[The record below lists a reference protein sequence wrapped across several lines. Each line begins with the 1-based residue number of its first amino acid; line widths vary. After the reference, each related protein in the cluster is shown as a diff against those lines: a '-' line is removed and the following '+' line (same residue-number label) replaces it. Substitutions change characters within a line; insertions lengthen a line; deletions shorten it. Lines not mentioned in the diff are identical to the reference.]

1 MDEGGADDRC
11 EPVRLP
17 GSSASTLKVASLLNS
32 LPRLLLKTKSGF
44 QGFLQSLVQSPSLRQ
59 QTTSTSSSTTW
70 PMPLPYPEVFM
81 SGSHSSVPNSHLRR
95 LVCLQIAAFDWLVLG
110 CPGGSPSE
118 LRLGGKLAASQW
130 SVVRMLEH
138 LVVDRNTPE
147 FILAG
152 DMGRTASKVEDLEE
166 HLAALSRAF
175 NELHDFDGGYFVEK
189 LTRPETLS
197 EDERFR
203 CGSIVGRTT
212 KEATIAAKPLISER
226 LRFPAEPSFNP
237 LPFFDESTSLRY
249 QQPRSAG
256 REPGEVDHAPPP
268 VHIRA
273 DRKNKLEVLRM
284 LADSGRLKPIE
295 PDSYY
300 PGYTSGMFA
309 VGKDQER
316 DRLILDG
323 RPANMLDL
331 GQSKWSQGMANA
343 AAVSLIFLQDERNLV
358 VCGED
363 LRDFFYQFQVNSER
377 TRRNALCDTLT
388 EDEARHV
395 FGAVPEG
402 LLSDGRVHIGFS
414 SLAMG
419 DICAVEYAQC
429 SHFGILLQS
438 NVCKASELMTLR
450 GSVPRGLLQVGII
463 VDDLIVLE
471 QVLKS
476 ACDGQEKLE
485 CQRRT
490 ERARSAYAS
499 VGLESNPKKAIDR
512 ETCCRFWGIEIDGV
526 KGLCRCSSMRLWPVI
541 AITLRVTRLGLA
553 TIGLLETLAGSWVS
567 LLSVRRRLYS
577 LLDEVFDAL
586 SVEDQKA
593 VVRLSDSLTSELQLL
608 CILGPLAV
616 VNLRA
621 KAAPFIAAT
630 DASMSYT
637 AAVRAPCP
645 DRISEE
651 LFRHVVRK
659 GIWTKLLGPRD
670 AWDRMHGLLEDGGD
684 APDPSQ
690 QYTSHPL
697 WQVMSRGLRYEECWR
712 KQVKKPHHINVL
724 ELRAFLTEERRLSR
738 SYQSLRVPHGIDS
751 QVCIGAVVKGRTSSR
766 ALNQELRRSMCWP
779 IGSDIYNGCM
789 YFESAHNRADAPT
802 RHADPPPPD
811 IDLPAWW
818 EKSAEGDHTL
828 LDNWLLDVGAP
839 DESSGLP
846 FDEVSGL
853 DLEDLK
859 PQSQWKKTQRRR
871 NASSRPVPER
881 GKVACNSAEI
891 IQVVQGVFAEEAREI
906 LQSFDAGQFLLPEG
920 VDCLDCK
927 GGLDL
932 YSGSFG
938 VAKAMLRA
946 GAPWILTFEIKR
958 SFKED
963 LLDTALQQKILR
975 LVELRVFGT
984 AFAAPICSSF
994 SVAITPPVRSS
1005 RYPRGKPGLR
1015 VSMRTKVSQGNRHSD
1030 FISEM
1035 VEAAEISDTVYGVEN
1050 PDTSWLWRQRKW
1062 RRFYSTDHNDVFR
1075 LCFCRFGTAWK
1086 KPTRIA
1092 TNSKLRGCKMWCR
1105 CVKPH
1110 IQLRGMHPTRRVAW
1124 THVAEPYPRGL
1135 NKLIATALCSFY
1147 GWCKDGRLD
1156 VAGCSKLGTLRV
1168 GEAMNPGPVS
1178 RGSLEEVE
1186 ILSFATR
1193 QLEARQLRLFLEWCG
1208 KYITATSLNTLFDAV
1223 PAFLVQCLRT
1233 YGDLMYQNG
1242 GALSNLRHLLLACQ
1256 KWKPMCRPL
1265 MTEAWDIVA
1274 RWEHQQPVSHRPPVP
1289 ESMVRAM
1296 CAVAWNYGWY
1306 TWVAA
1311 TLISFY
1317 GAGRPGEV
1325 LRCLRSD
1332 LVLPEDLLEPEDG
1345 PIFLKLR
1352 RFKSLGRQPARI
1364 QHMKITECSARKI
1377 LKMVFSGVPMDRPL
1391 FNTTPYQYRKRW
1403 NMVLA
1408 TLVGRCSC
1416 PLTPGGLRGGS
1427 AVFHYRNGV
1436 AIADLMW
1443 LMRLRSQSTLE
1454 FYLQEVAAM
1463 NVLATLTP
1471 TARSNVSL
1479 MASIY
1484 PFLAAG

>member
-1 MDEGGADDRC
+1 MDGVVADDKC

-17 GSSASTLKVASLLNS
+17 GASASTLKVPSLLNS
-32 LPRLLLKTKSGF
+32 LPRLLLKTRCGF
-44 QGFLQSLVQSPSLRQ
+44 QGFLQSLVQSPSLKQ
-59 QTTSTSSSTTW
+59 QTTSTTSSTTW
-70 PMPLPYPEVFM
+70 PMPLPYPEVFLA
-81 SGSHSSVPNSHLRR
+81 GSSSSVPNSHLKR
-95 LVCLQIAAFDWLVLG
+95 LVCLQVAAFDWLVLG
-110 CPGGSPSE
+110 CPKGSPRE
-118 LRLGGKLAASQW
+118 LHLGGKLAACQW

-166 HLAALSRAF
+166 HLAVLSRAF
-175 NELHDFDGGYFVEK
+175 NELHDFDAGYFSGR
-189 LTRPETLS
+189 LTKPQPEAGN
-197 EDERFR
+197 DKFR
-203 CGSIVGRTT
+203 CGTFVGRTT
-212 KEATIAAKPLISER
+212 KDAIIAAKPLVSER
-226 LRFPAEPSFNP
+226 LRFPADPSFNP
-237 LPFFDESTSLRY
+237 LPFFDASTSLRY

-256 REPGEVDHAPPP
+256 KLPQEVGVVPPA
-268 VHIRA
+268 VNIRP
-273 DRKNKLEVLRM
+273 DRKNKMEVFRM
-284 LADSGRLKPIE
+284 LADSGRLRPIE
-295 PDSYY
+295 AGSYHT
-300 PGYTSGMFA
+300 GYTSGMFA
-309 VGKDQER
+309 VGKGQSR

-331 GQSKWSQGMANA
+331 GQSKWSQGMASA
-343 AAVSLIFLQDERNLV
+343 AAVSLIFLRDERNLV

-363 LRDFFYQFQVNSER
+363 LRDFFYQFQVNPER
-377 TRRNALCDTLT
+377 TRRNALCETLT
-388 EDEARHV
+388 EQEAQYV
-395 FGAVPEG
+395 FGAVPKKYV
-402 LLSDGRVHIGFS
+402 SRGRVHMGFS

-419 DICAVEYAQC
+419 DVCAVEYAQC
-429 SHFGILLQS
+429 SHLGILLQAD
-438 NVCKASELMTLR
+438 VCKASELMTLR

-471 QVLKS
+471 QVLKT
-476 ACDGQEKLE
+476 AYEEGCELE

-490 ERARSAYAS
+490 ARARDAYAS
-499 VGLESNPKKAIDR
+499 VGLESNPKKAINR

-541 AITLRVTRLGLA
+541 AITLRVSRLGLA

-586 SVEDQKA
+586 SIEDQKV
-593 VVRLSDSLTSELQLL
+593 VVRLSESLTSELLLL
-608 CILGPLAV
+608 CVLGPLAV

-621 KAAPFIAAT
+621 KAAPFVAAT
-630 DASMSYT
+630 DASMDYI

-645 DRISEE
+645 SLISEE
-651 LFRHVVRK
+651 LFRHVIRK
-659 GIWTKLLGPRD
+659 GIWAKLLGPRD
-670 AWDRMHGLLEDGGD
+670 AWDRMHGMLDDGD
-684 APDPSQ
+684 DVPDPAQ

-697 WQVMSRGLRYEECWR
+697 WQVLSRGLRYEECWR
-712 KQVKKPHHINVL
+712 KPVKKSGHINVL

-738 SYQSLRVPHGIDS
+738 GFQSLRVLHGIDS
-751 QVCIGAVVKGRTSSR
+751 QVCIGAVVKGRTSSK

-802 RHADPPPPD
+802 RHDDPPPPD
-811 IDLPAWW
+811 IELPVWW
-818 EKSAEGDHTL
+818 LKSADGDHTM
-828 LDNWLLDVGAP
+828 LDRWLIDVGAP

-846 FDEVSGL
+846 FDEISGVDVEGL
-853 DLEDLK
+853 LPQARTKK
-859 PQSQWKKTQRRR
+859 PQKLKAAQRVSVARRVEESQ
-871 NASSRPVPER
+871 SESRPID
-881 GKVACNSAEI
+881 VAD
-891 IQVVQGVFAEEAREI
+891 GVFSDEAKEI
-906 LQSFDAGQFLLPEG
+906 LQSLDSRQFLLREG
-920 VDCLDCK
+920 VMRLDCK

-932 YSGSFG
+932 YSGCYG

-963 LLDTALQQKILR
+963 LLDPLLQRKILR

-994 SVAITPPVRSS
+994 SVAITPPVRSN

-1015 VSMRTKVSQGNRHSD
+1015 LSMRMKVKQGNQHSD
-1030 FISEM
+1030 FTAEL
-1035 VEAAEISDTVYGVEN
+1035 VVAAEGSDTVYGIEN

-1062 RRFYSTDHNDVFR
+1062 RRFYSPTHSEVFR

-1092 TNSKLRGCKMWCR
+1092 TNSKLKGCKMWC
-1105 CVKPH
+1105 CCTKPH
-1110 IQLRGMHPTRRVAW
+1110 IQLRGMHPVRKVAW

-1135 NKLIATALCSFY
+1135 NKLIATALCSSY

-1156 VAGCSKLGTLRV
+1156 VAGCSRVGTLRV
-1168 GEAMNPGPVS
+1168 GEAKNPGPTD

-1193 QLEARQLRLFLEWCG
+1193 QLEAKQLHCFLAWCG
-1208 KYITATSLNTLFDAV
+1208 KYISAASLDALFDAV

-1256 KWKPMCRPL
+1256 KWKPMCKPL
-1265 MTEAWDIVA
+1265 MSGAWDMVA
-1274 RWEHQQPVSHRPPVP
+1274 RWEHQHPVSHRPPVP

-1296 CAVAWNYGWY
+1296 CAVAWQYGWY

-1332 LVLPEDLLEPEDG
+1332 LVLPEDLLEAPNG

-1364 QHMKITECSARKI
+1364 QHMKITESSARKI
-1377 LKMVFSGVPMDRPL
+1377 LKLVYSKMPMDQPL

-1403 NMVLA
+1403 NMVLY
-1408 TLVGRCSC
+1408 TLVGRCHC

-1471 TARSNVSL
+1471 SARSNVSL